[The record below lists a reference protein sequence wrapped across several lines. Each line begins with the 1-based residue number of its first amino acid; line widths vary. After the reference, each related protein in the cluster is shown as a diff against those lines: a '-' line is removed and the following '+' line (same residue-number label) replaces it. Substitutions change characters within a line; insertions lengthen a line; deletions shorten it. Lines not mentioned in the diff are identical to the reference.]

1 MGRERGKLAR
11 AAEIHPQQPARGLLP
26 GGGRFRSKARAWSL
40 RRLGSCD
47 GKPSMTR
54 QFLREARLV
63 VGDAAGQGLDLS
75 ALKLTFRGD
84 PA

>member
-1 MGRERGKLAR
+1 
-11 AAEIHPQQPARGLLP
+11 
-26 GGGRFRSKARAWSL
+26 
-40 RRLGSCD
+40 
-47 GKPSMTR
+47 MTR